1 MCILGLD
8 VVGLFLAMKSKNS
21 GKILRRQAVKGP
33 LKVKGFKWKHGTR
46 YIRVN
51 KHLTGDLSKVA
62 KFLPWRRF
70 SGGVAPGMTSEEANS
85 IDGDVEKQWC
95 FPRCEPNEQEE
106 KEIIARCA
114 EIATRTI
121 FENFCYKFGGKT
133 YQQSDGGPIG
143 ARVTMCLA
151 RVVMH
156 DWGEQYQMILT
167 KACLRIALLGSYVDD
182 VRQGTTVLR
191 LGMRF
196 DHTAMEFKWSMEAEL
211 EDTRLKEIGQ
221 EPTNKRMAR
230 TCLPAMN
237 AINPDL
243 VFTAEVPEDFGD
255 GKLPTLDF
263 KTWHIG
269 SLEAE
274 SQASFGGMPANSKVK
289 DYRLNH
295 SYFEKEMRTPYVI
308 MKRSAMSDHS
318 RYNILANELV
328 RRLSNMKREE
338 TTQEEKEEVVEHFI
352 QQCKTSGYSRHET
365 REGVISGLKG
375 WKRKCVRRERDGVDF
390 YRSGRSTLGARTKK
404 KLTEKSTWYKK
415 KRKREEEEDETA
427 KTSPRKKQRGRE
439 GEGGSGGGLE
449 VQKPGSCEGSN
460 ANKSEEVQESAIAV
474 IMVPFTKGAELAK
487 RVRQYEMMA
496 REQTGWYLKVV
507 ERAGDSLTDL
517 LHRSD
522 PWSGEDCQRE
532 ACLHCETKLWSGKY
546 KTQDCSKRNCIYE
559 TWCRTCQE
567 REEERIEEACGED
580 EERKME
586 MKKKI
591 KLHKYVGE
599 TSRSVYERAWEHT
612 HSRDQLQTSSH
623 MLKHI
628 IEMHGEEENPD
639 KIQFG
644 VRVVRYTRRA
654 FERQIM
660 ESVFIQEERS
670 HFILNSK
677 SEYNRC
683 SLPRLT
689 SNLGNREWK
698 KRKKEEEEEKER
710 EAALERV
717 ITTMRKERNNRRKD
731 NAKRQDEPAEK
742 RRKIGEEEWKRVK
755 QTREIGEKR
764 REREEKEEENPS
776 KRRKTNDIRNYMGD
790 KIGGEEKTREEA
802 EEQVAGEKENEEKI
816 PTANSEQEGATYG
829 SWQTGEFMEKDF
841 WDKFLEERK
850 ERLEKEEKE
859 RKERQERAKR
869 EEKSWELARWCKKT
883 IEETKSESWFKNKEI
898 RKEQE
903 KYEREKKE
911 RFRVI
916 KEKKKEMEEKQNQR
930 TKQTTLIEML
940 KKVPSR
946 EREMIELEERR
957 MKRLELQ
964 EIKQNVWRKW
974 RGGKRKENT
983 ETKTETKEEEIEREN
998 QKDRKNPRETKRRET
1013 GRREK
1018 SKRVERQT
1026 EETVRR
1032 GEEQT
1037 RRNRKQK
1044 QKQKK

>member
-1 MCILGLD
+1 MMHKDHKVEPEKGRAVATATTSNTTGLSNAVSDYIESLANSIENPIETISTEDMLHRVDGHNREVVKMREEFEERREEKMCCKKCKIREIYCQDSHCQPGEERTVETVEGEVGEENNPSVALHSQHFEMRQNQEVSSELSPRVAQHSHQQGEMRQVQDIEVYGGIWKEFCRSRGCYECIEEAKELMKIDCEECGEGINEEDLEMCILGLD
-8 VVGLFLAMKSKNS
+8 VVGLFPAMKSKNS

-196 DHTAMEFKWSMEAEL
+196 DHTAMEFKWSMKAEL

-221 EPTNKRMAR
+221 EPTNRRMAR

-269 SLEAE
+269 SLETE

-415 KRKREEEEDETA
+415 KRKREEEEEDDETA

-580 EERKME
+580 EERKRE

-776 KRRKTNDIRNYMGD
+776 KRRKTNDIRNYIGD
-790 KIGGEEKTREEA
+790 KIGSEEKTRE
-802 EEQVAGEKENEEKI
+802 QR
-816 PTANSEQEGATYG
+816 SR
-829 SWQTGEFMEKDF
+829 WQ
-841 WDKFLEERK
+841 
-850 ERLEKEEKE
+850 
-859 RKERQERAKR
+859 
-869 EEKSWELARWCKKT
+869 
-883 IEETKSESWFKNKEI
+883 
-898 RKEQE
+898 
-903 KYEREKKE
+903 
-911 RFRVI
+911 
-916 KEKKKEMEEKQNQR
+916 EKKKMRRKNQVQIGS
-930 TKQTTLIEML
+930 K
-940 KKVPSR
+940 R
-946 EREMIELEERR
+946 EQPMAAGR
-957 MKRLELQ
+957 Q
-964 EIKQNVWRKW
+964 ENSWRKIS
-974 RGGKRKENT
+974 GT
-983 ETKTETKEEEIEREN
+983 
-998 QKDRKNPRETKRRET
+998 
-1013 GRREK
+1013 
-1018 SKRVERQT
+1018 SS
-1026 EETVRR
+1026 
-1032 GEEQT
+1032 
-1037 RRNRKQK
+1037 
-1044 QKQKK
+1044 